1 VDRHARR
8 ATLRVYRQNDPEMPG
23 VLGSAVTLALAV
35 GVAFEAPAS
44 ASVRPRIP
52 EGQAAIRGPGLDRPL
67 ELSGQ
72 PFFDLI
78 YMAGLIPDWSPPPP
92 GQHVPSSPAG
102 PLGPPYDVFYS
113 FPVAGQGP
121 VPLVQTFYFEAA
133 NRGVVW
139 VHTLRGQGIPLT
151 GGGRLDVPEGWW
163 RSPVLSDFLRAVAL
177 AEGITEFPPDEAQ
190 APASPSDQTA
200 IAAPGQPEESEE
212 APGAGTRVL
221 LGLGA
226 LGLLLLLGAFG
237 GRPAGERT

>member
-1 VDRHARR
+1 
-8 ATLRVYRQNDPEMPG
+8 MPG
-23 VLGSAVTLALAV
+23 VLGSAVALALAV
-35 GVAFEAPAS
+35 GVAFYVPAS

-52 EGQAAIRGPGLDRPL
+52 DGQAAIRGPGLDRPL

-72 PFFDLI
+72 PFYDLM
-78 YMAGLIPDWSPPPP
+78 YMAGLIPNWSPPPP
-92 GQHVPSSPAG
+92 GQHVQSSPAG

-121 VPLVQTFYFEAA
+121 VPLVQTFYFEAP

-139 VHTLRGQGIPLT
+139 VHTLAGQGIPLT

-163 RSPVLSDFLRAVAL
+163 QSAVLHDFLRAVAL
-177 AEGITEFPPDEAQ
+177 AEGISEFPPDKVQPA
-190 APASPSDQTA
+190 ASPSEETA
-200 IAAPGQPEESEE
+200 IAASREIELSEE